1 MIRTRAGDIVG
12 DTGPVQRIYRR
23 SELGELTG
31 YHIDYI
37 RQLVR
42 DGRFPKPISLG
53 GPGSRAKGWLASD
66 IAAWQ
71 RQRIAERDGEAA

>member
-23 SELGELTG
+23 AELGELTG
-31 YHIDYI
+31 YNIDYI
-37 RQLVR
+37 RALVR
-42 DGRFPKPISLG
+42 AGKFPKPIALG

-66 IAAWQ
+66 IARWQ
-71 RQRIAERDGEAA
+71 RKRVAERDGNAA